1 MNSWNSGDLLKSK
14 ESGQYVTFIAFS
26 QKNEGCFIGTDTDG
40 ITYTDWLIHKFE
52 KVEVPNEKN

>member
-1 MNSWNSGDLLKSK
+1 MNSWKKGDLLKSR

-26 QKNEGCFIGTDTDG
+26 QDHEDCFIGTDKDG
-40 ITYTDWLIHKFE
+40 ITYTDWLIYKFE